1 VALSAEIPALN
12 DAALY
17 DRLVAW
23 RAARAQE
30 VLQSKLP
37 E

>member
-1 VALSAEIPALN
+1 LLAAAILALN

-17 DRLVAW
+17 ERLAAW

-30 VLQSKLP
+30 VLEQKLP
-37 E
+37 D